1 MLGEARE
8 PSDTRCLSLSKAP
21 DTKSF
26 NQKNHIA
33 QTNSLIV
40 FRSSFFE
47 CEWKRKPFIVSPLR
61 GSDFMDVHVL
71 QSFHLLQ

>member
-40 FRSSFFE
+40 VRSSFFE
-47 CEWKRKPFIVSPLR
+47 YE
-61 GSDFMDVHVL
+61 
-71 QSFHLLQ
+71 